1 MAKRSKKRKSSKSTR
16 RARGGHPQRAK
27 FRRAAKTCQAQVR
40 SAGVTAFSREQW
52 TMYGK
57 CMKREL

>member
-1 MAKRSKKRKSSKSTR
+1 MAKRRKKKSTTKKSAR
-16 RARGGHPQRAK
+16 RGHPQRMK
-27 FRRAAKTCQAQVR
+27 FRAAAKTCQAQVR

>member
-1 MAKRSKKRKSSKSTR
+1 MAKRRKKKSSARKAR
-16 RARGGHPQRAK
+16 RGHPQRAK
-27 FRRAAKTCQAQVR
+27 FKAAAKTCQAQVR